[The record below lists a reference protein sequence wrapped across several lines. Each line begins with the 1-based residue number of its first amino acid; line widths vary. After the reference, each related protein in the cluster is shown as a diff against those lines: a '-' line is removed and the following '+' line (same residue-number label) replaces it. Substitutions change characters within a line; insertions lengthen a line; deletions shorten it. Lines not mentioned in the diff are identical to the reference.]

1 MEKILIN
8 DLSFAYPDEPNR
20 LIIKDINLEI
30 EQGEFVCLLGQSGC
44 GKSTLLKLLA
54 GLQKPSHGE
63 ITIDGDPIKGASLE
77 RTVVFQDYGLFP
89 WMTAGENILLALQQ
103 KYPKQ
108 PKKELKN
115 RAMEML
121 KQVGLDE
128 SVYKKLPKELSG
140 GMKQRCAIARSL
152 GVDAPILLMD
162 EPFGALDAVTRA
174 KLQDLI
180 LQLWSKEEVKKTVFF
195 VTHVEAYMLNEHY
208 RINPDTVKNIVMD
221 NYNYMMK
228 VGGIENPDKS
238 VNMEDRIY
246 NKLYK
251 EALDEAVEKWGDED
265 KDFYDNAVKFY
276 QENNE

>member
-54 GLQKPSHGE
+54 GLQKPSQGE
-63 ITIDGDPIKGASLE
+63 ITIDGNPIKGASLE

-180 LQLWSKEEVKKTVFF
+180 LQLWSKEEVKKTVSGFVNSLRSSFVMLVYAEMYGASHGLGFYVKRYSTLGLYQKVWGGFIFMVLVLVVVMTFF
-195 VTHVEAYMLNEHY
+195 EKIKNRMLKWT
-208 RINPDTVKNIVMD
+208 IN
-221 NYNYMMK
+221 
-228 VGGIENPDKS
+228 
-238 VNMEDRIY
+238 
-246 NKLYK
+246 
-251 EALDEAVEKWGDED
+251 
-265 KDFYDNAVKFY
+265 
-276 QENNE
+276 

>member
-1 MEKILIN
+1 MGKILIN

-54 GLQKPSHGE
+54 GLQKPLQGE

-162 EPFGALDAVTRA
+162 ERFLERDNQSLLPEEWESYYAVNRNNCGQVLENFWNGLDNDKVA
-174 KLQDLI
+174 
-180 LQLWSKEEVKKTVFF
+180 
-195 VTHVEAYMLNEHY
+195 EAE
-208 RINPDTVKNIVMD
+208 
-221 NYNYMMK
+221 
-228 VGGIENPDKS
+228 S
-238 VNMEDRIY
+238 
-246 NKLYK
+246 
-251 EALDEAVEKWGDED
+251 
-265 KDFYDNAVKFY
+265 
-276 QENNE
+276 